1 MLELHFQDESRVV
14 RTVRGPTCLSK
25 EQRKMA
31 DELGNRTLSESE
43 IRYRQLRGCV
53 ADYHYH
59 VRVENGRVVEKVHGP
74 YSEDFT
80 GYSLDEHAAN
90 PRLRLEAVVEEDRTA
105 VERQTTQALSR
116 SETESIEYRIRRKDG
131 QMRWIRKTVV
141 PYFAP
146 DGQLVAYDS
155 LLCDITDRKQAE
167 EQILQSERRYRM
179 LFEDDLTGDYVASP
193 EGEILLCNSAFVKIF
208 GFTDREQA
216 IGSNLAI
223 LHQDSEPW
231 PILIQ
236 RLREI
241 RSIERYQRVT
251 RRNDGVVLHVIE
263 NIIGTFDEQ
272 GNLLRLKG
280 YVYDDTQSSL
290 ESTKLKDKNFELE
303 QAVLH
308 RTRVL
313 SEKHHHLEA
322 VLNSAFDAIITIDS
336 QGVIQTVNRAAERI
350 FGYQSIEMIGKNV
363 KILMPM
369 PHRQSHDGYLQRYM
383 KTGEKRIL
391 DNARE
396 LVACRKDGS
405 EFPIELSVT
414 EVDHSKVFTGIVHD
428 ISERKRLQR
437 HILEIGAEE
446 QRRIGLELHDGTGQE
461 LTGLAL
467 HAGTL
472 LELFDATPKK
482 SVDGISGVF
491 ADESRLAKMRE
502 FAEKLFLGLNEANRN
517 VQQLAHGIM
526 PVQIEPHGLQAA
538 LEELTASISNRRQLT
553 CRFVCSASVV
563 VSNIMVATHLYRIAQ
578 EALNNALRHS
588 QADEIIV
595 SLENH
600 GDHVALEI
608 NDNGVGI
615 NPVLKP
621 TKKSTDRD
629 GMGLRTMQYRCGM
642 IGGTFHLEQLKS
654 GGTSVKCIVPISGG
668 HFDD

>member
-1 MLELHFQDESRVV
+1 
-14 RTVRGPTCLSK
+14 
-25 EQRKMA
+25 MA
-31 DELGNRTLSESE
+31 DELQSKTLSESE
-43 IRYRQLRGCV
+43 IRYRKLCVAV

-59 VRVENGRVVEKVHGP
+59 VRVENGRVVEKLHGP
-74 YSEDFT
+74 HSEDFT
-80 GYSLDEHAAN
+80 GYYPAEHAAN
-90 PRLRLEAVVEEDRTA
+90 PRLWLEAVVEEDRATI
-105 VERQTTQALSR
+105 ERQSIQVLSNQKTT
-116 SETESIEYRIRRKDG
+116 SIEYRIRRKDG
-131 QMRWIRKTVV
+131 QIRWIQKTVV
-141 PYFAP
+141 PYCDP
-146 DGQLVAYDS
+146 NGQLVAYDS
-155 LLCDITDRKQAE
+155 LLSDITDRKQAE
-167 EQILQSERRYRM
+167 DVILRSERRYRM
-179 LFEDDLTGDYVASP
+179 LFEDDLTGNYVATP
-193 EGEILLCNSAFVKIF
+193 EGEILLCNPAFVRIF
-208 GFTDREQA
+208 GFTDREKA
-216 IGSNLAI
+216 IGSSLAN
-223 LHQDSEPW
+223 LHQESDSW
-231 PILIQ
+231 PSLIQ
-236 RLREI
+236 RLRELK
-241 RSIERYQRVT
+241 SIERYPRIT
-251 RRNDGVVLHVIE
+251 RRNDGAVLHVVE

-290 ESTKLKDKNFELE
+290 EAAKLKDRNFELE
-303 QAVLH
+303 QAVLQ

-313 SEKHHHLEA
+313 REKHHHLEA

-336 QGVIQTVNRAAERI
+336 QGIIQTVNRAAERI
-350 FGYQSIEMIGKNV
+350 FGYQSTEMIGKNV
-363 KILMPM
+363 KMLMPM

-414 EVDHSKVFTGIVHD
+414 EIDHSKVFTGIVHD

-437 HILEIGAEE
+437 HILEIGTEE

-472 LELFDATPKK
+472 LELFDAIPKK
-482 SVDGISGVF
+482 SVDGATGGSL
-491 ADESRLAKMRE
+491 DEARLAKMRE
-502 FAEKLFLGLNEANRN
+502 FAAKLCRGLDEANHN

-538 LEELTASISNRRQLT
+538 LEELTASIANRRQLT

-588 QADEIIV
+588 QANEIIV

-600 GDHVALEI
+600 GDHVVLEVK
-608 NDNGVGI
+608 DNGVGI
-615 NPVLKP
+615 NPGLKP
-621 TKKSTDRD
+621 ITKSTEGK
-629 GMGLRTMQYRCGM
+629 GMGLRTMKYRCGI
-642 IGGTFHLEQLKS
+642 IGGTFHLDHLES
-654 GGTSVKCIVPISGG
+654 GGTSVKCIISKSGG
-668 HFDD
+668 HFDE

>member
-1 MLELHFQDESRVV
+1 
-14 RTVRGPTCLSK
+14 
-25 EQRKMA
+25 MA
-31 DELGNRTLSESE
+31 DDIGNRTLSESE
-43 IRYRQLRGCV
+43 IRYRQLRDCV

-59 VRVENGRVVEKVHGP
+59 VLVESGRVVKKVHGLRA
-74 YSEDFT
+74 EDFT
-80 GYSLDEHAAN
+80 GYSPEEHAAN
-90 PRLRLEAVVEEDRTA
+90 PRLWLEAIVEEDRAT
-105 VERQTTQALSR
+105 VERQSTLALSR
-116 SETESIEYRIRRKDG
+116 SETTSIEYRIRRKDG
-131 QMRWIRKTVV
+131 QIRWIRKVIV
-141 PYFAP
+141 PYCDP
-146 DGQLVAYDS
+146 NGQLVVYDS
-155 LLCDITDRKQAE
+155 LLSDITDRKQAE
-167 EQILQSERRYRM
+167 DLIVQSERRYRM
-179 LFEDDLTGDYVASP
+179 LFEDDLTGDYVATP

-208 GFTDREQA
+208 GFESRDHV

-223 LHQDSEPW
+223 LHQNSEPW

-236 RLREI
+236 RLREL
-241 RSIERYQRVT
+241 RSIERNERVT

-290 ESTKLKDKNFELE
+290 EATKLKDQNIALE
-303 QAVLH
+303 QAVFH

-313 SEKHHHLEA
+313 REKHHHLEA

-336 QGVIQTVNRAAERI
+336 RGIIQTVNGATERI
-350 FGYQSIEMIGKNV
+350 FGYQSTEMIGKNV
-363 KILMPM
+363 KMLMPM
-369 PHRQSHDGYLQRYM
+369 PHRQAHDSYIQRYTQ
-383 KTGEKRIL
+383 TGEKRIL

-472 LELFDATPKK
+472 LELFDAIPKK
-482 SVDGISGVF
+482 SVDGITGGFVHE
-491 ADESRLAKMRE
+491 ARLAKMRE
-502 FAEKLFLGLNEANRN
+502 FAAKLFRGLNEANSN

-538 LEELTASISNRRQLT
+538 LEELTASIANRRQLT
-553 CRFVCSASVV
+553 CRFACSASVV
-563 VSNIMVATHLYRIAQ
+563 VSNIAVATHLYRIAQ

-595 SLENH
+595 SLEDH
-600 GDHVALEI
+600 GDHVALEVT
-608 NDNGVGI
+608 DNGVGI
-615 NPVLKP
+615 NSVLKP
-621 TKKSTDRD
+621 TKKSTDRN

-642 IGGTFHLEQLKS
+642 IGGTFHLEQLES
-654 GGTSVKCIVPISGG
+654 GGTTVKCIVPVSGG

>member
-1 MLELHFQDESRVV
+1 
-14 RTVRGPTCLSK
+14 
-25 EQRKMA
+25 MA
-31 DELGNRTLSESE
+31 DDIGNRTLSESE

-59 VRVENGRVVEKVHGP
+59 VLVENGRVVKKVHGLH
-74 YSEDFT
+74 SEDFT
-80 GYSLDEHAAN
+80 GYSPEEHAAN
-90 PRLRLEAVVEEDRTA
+90 PRLWLEAVVEEDRAT
-105 VERQTTQALSR
+105 VERQSTLALSR
-116 SETESIEYRIRRKDG
+116 SETKSIEYRILQKDG
-131 QMRWIRKTVV
+131 QIRWIRKTVV
-141 PYFAP
+141 PYSAAG
-146 DGQLVAYDS
+146 GQLVAYDS

-179 LFEDDLTGDYVASP
+179 LFEDDLTGDYVATP
-193 EGEILLCNSAFVKIF
+193 EGDILLCNSAFVKIF
-208 GFTDREQA
+208 GFTNREQA

-231 PILIQ
+231 PILIE
-236 RLREI
+236 RLREF
-241 RSIERYQRVT
+241 RSIERYQRIT

-290 ESTKLKDKNFELE
+290 EASKLKQHNIELE
-303 QAVLH
+303 QAVLQ

-313 SEKHHHLEA
+313 HEKHHHLEA

-336 QGVIQTVNRAAERI
+336 QGIIQTVNRAAERI
-350 FGYQSIEMIGKNV
+350 FEYPSTEMIGKNV

-369 PHRQSHDGYLQRYM
+369 PHRQSHDGYLQRYT

-405 EFPIELSVT
+405 EFPVEVSIT

-437 HILEIGAEE
+437 HILRIGAEE

-472 LELFDATPKK
+472 LELFDAIPKK
-482 SVDGISGVF
+482 SVDGIPGGF
-491 ADESRLAKMRE
+491 ADETRLAKMRE
-502 FAEKLFLGLNEANRN
+502 FAAKLFRGLNEANHN

-538 LEELTASISNRRQLT
+538 LEELTASIANRRQLT
-553 CRFVCSASVV
+553 CRFACLASVV
-563 VSNIMVATHLYRIAQ
+563 VSNIAIATHLYRIAQ

-600 GDHVALEI
+600 GDHVALEVK
-608 NDNGVGI
+608 DNGVGI
-615 NPVLKP
+615 NHVLKL
-621 TKKSTDRD
+621 TAESAEWK

-642 IGGTFHLEQLKS
+642 VGGTFHLAQLES
-654 GGTSVKCIVPISGG
+654 GGTTVKCIVPVSGG
-668 HFDD
+668 QFDE

>member
-1 MLELHFQDESRVV
+1 
-14 RTVRGPTCLSK
+14 
-25 EQRKMA
+25 MA
-31 DELGNRTLSESE
+31 DEIQNKTLLETE
-43 IRYRQLRGCV
+43 VRYRQLCDAV
-53 ADYHYH
+53 ADYVYH
-59 VRVENGRVVEKVHGP
+59 VRVENGRVVEKIHGP
-74 YSEDFT
+74 RAEAFT
-80 GYSLDEHAAN
+80 GYVPEEHAAN
-90 PRLRLEAVVEEDRTA
+90 PRLWLEAVVEEDRAT
-105 VERQTTQALSR
+105 VERQSTQALSR
-116 SETESIEYRIRRKDG
+116 SEPKTIEYRIRRKDG
-131 QMRWIRKTVV
+131 QIRWMRKVIV
-141 PYFAP
+141 PYCDP
-146 DGQLVAYDS
+146 IGQLVAYDS
-155 LLCDITDRKQAE
+155 LLSDISDRKQAE

-179 LFEDDLTGDYVASP
+179 LFEDDLTGDYVATP
-193 EGEILLCNSAFVKIF
+193 EGEILLCNPAFVRIF

-236 RLREI
+236 RLLEL
-241 RSIERYQRVT
+241 RSIERYRRVT

-290 ESTKLKDKNFELE
+290 EATKLKDQNSALE

-322 VLNSAFDAIITIDS
+322 LLNSAFDAIITIDR
-336 QGVIQTVNRAAERI
+336 QGIIQTVNRATERI
-350 FGYQSIEMIGKNV
+350 FGYQSTEMIGNNV
-363 KILMPM
+363 KMLMPM
-369 PHRQSHDGYLQRYM
+369 PHRQTHDGYLQRYE

-414 EVDHSKVFTGIVHD
+414 EVEHSQVFTGIVHD

-472 LELFDATPKK
+472 LELFDAIPNKK
-482 SVDGISGVF
+482 FDGTEVGFV
-491 ADESRLAKMRE
+491 EETRLAKMRE
-502 FAEKLFLGLNEANRN
+502 FAAKLFRGLNEANHN

-538 LEELTASISNRRQLT
+538 LEELTASIANRR
-553 CRFVCSASVV
+553 
-563 VSNIMVATHLYRIAQ
+563 
-578 EALNNALRHS
+578 
-588 QADEIIV
+588 
-595 SLENH
+595 
-600 GDHVALEI
+600 
-608 NDNGVGI
+608 
-615 NPVLKP
+615 
-621 TKKSTDRD
+621 
-629 GMGLRTMQYRCGM
+629 
-642 IGGTFHLEQLKS
+642 
-654 GGTSVKCIVPISGG
+654 
-668 HFDD
+668 